1 MDNQSFFQ
9 HFKSFTSLSSCLHG
23 FWQEVWYNSYACT
36 YVRCSPN
43 SVFLKDAVF
52 VFGFLKLVRG
62 RLEWEKRPSPVG
74 IRFQQTLFPCRV
86 VEKTLG
92 ISHNN
97 SSFPPPSR
105 STTGSYSDLC
115 CEDLVN
121 FLKLGGKPWPAV
133 LRSFHSSSS
142 PHSSSS
148 NLSKVPLLVFLP
160 VWFQSLLQV
169 SKFTS
174 VSLWTFLKFQT
185 LGWWFVLQ
193 PQFFDR
199 STKSHWFFGWN
210 WPVQVSWKDGSDHFQ
225 VPVRAKIRKLFQNV
239 YEKAQVMK

>member
-1 MDNQSFFQ
+1 MILLFLPLPDSQQDLTQIF
-9 HFKSFTSLSSCLHG
+9 
-23 FWQEVWYNSYACT
+23 V
-36 YVRCSPN
+36 VRIWWISWNWGGCSP
-43 SVFLKDAVF
+43 V
-52 VFGFLKLVRG
+52 
-62 RLEWEKRPSPVG
+62 PS
-74 IRFQQTLFPCRV
+74 
-86 VEKTLG
+86 
-92 ISHNN
+92 
-97 SSFPPPSR
+97 
-105 STTGSYSDLC
+105 
-115 CEDLVN
+115 
-121 FLKLGGKPWPAV
+121 V

-199 STKSHWFFGWN
+199 SKKSYWFFGWN
-210 WPVQVSWKDGSDHFQ
+210 WPVQFSWKDGSDHFQ

-239 YEKAQVMK
+239 YEKAQFVE